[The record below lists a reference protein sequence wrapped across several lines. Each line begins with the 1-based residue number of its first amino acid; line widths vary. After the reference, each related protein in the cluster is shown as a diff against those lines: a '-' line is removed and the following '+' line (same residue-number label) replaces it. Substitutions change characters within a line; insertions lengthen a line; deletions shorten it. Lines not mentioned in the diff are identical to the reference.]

1 MSSEGQEAL
10 QEARIELQKLKL
22 RERKLAE
29 ENRVILSTISAISK
43 AGNISEIFSSLEYV
57 LKKYIKFDDFIVVSR
72 VGNDGAFKTLLT
84 NNKVFEQMNWN
95 DCGKLS
101 RVINGECAILFEPK
115 SLGEFNS
122 LHPIVLDQIN
132 SVLITGLDSGLT
144 QSVIIFIHSNTKHFS
159 IETKATLNRFRPLIE
174 RAVFDIENKEKLEAT
189 VRERTAELVNAR
201 KEAEEANKAKSEFLA
216 MMSHEL
222 RTPLNA
228 IIGLIDTLKSTELTE
243 EQQSILLNMSTS
255 SELLLA
261 IISDVL
267 DFSKIESGCF
277 SLAPQW
283 NNVRDT
289 VTFVLSEQ
297 RKAAD
302 SKGLALTVTTDIPE
316 DELHYIDQSRLAQIL
331 FNLIGNA
338 IKFTQRGHVHVSIK
352 YQQSSFYITVEDSG
366 IGISAQQLSS
376 LFSPFVQADSTITR
390 RFGGTGLG
398 LAITK
403 RLVEL
408 MRGRIFVNSELGQG
422 SKFEV
427 QLPVSTRVVCD
438 KTNRQNELQIQE
450 EPRSRYSVLVVEDN
464 PTNQMVIKLILT
476 RQGHEVFIASN
487 GAEAIGF
494 IEQGS
499 DAIDIILMDVSMPV
513 MDGLTTTKYMRDAN
527 IQTPIV
533 ALTAHTSVED
543 RFSCLDVG
551 MNDFVTKPVRTKE
564 ITEAIDRLMLEV

>member
-43 AGNISEIFSSLEYV
+43 AGNISEIFSSLEFV

-72 VGNDGAFKTLLT
+72 IGNNGAFKTLLT
-84 NNKVFEQMNWN
+84 NNKVFEQMKWN

-122 LHPIVLDQIN
+122 LHPIILDQIN
-132 SVLITGLDSGLT
+132 SVLITGIDSGLT

-228 IIGLIDTLKSTELTE
+228 IIGLIDTLKSTALTQD
-243 EQQSILLNMSTS
+243 QQSILLNMSTS

-338 IKFTQRGHVHVSIK
+338 IKFTERGQVHVSIK

-438 KTNRQNELQIQE
+438 KTNRQNDLQIQE
-450 EPRSRYSVLVVEDN
+450 QPRSRYSVLVVEDN

-487 GAEAIGF
+487 GEEAIGF
-494 IEQGS
+494 IEKDS
-499 DAIDIILMDVSMPV
+499 DSIDIILMDVSMPV
-513 MDGLTTTKYMRDAN
+513 MDGLTTTKYMREAN

>member
-1 MSSEGQEAL
+1 MGSEGQEAL
-10 QEARIELQKLKL
+10 QEARIELQKFKA

-43 AGNISEIFSSLEYV
+43 ANNISEIFSSLEFV

-72 VGNDGAFKTLLT
+72 VGNEGNFKTLLT
-84 NNKVFEQMNWN
+84 NNKVFEEMIWN
-95 DCGKLS
+95 DHGKLS

-115 SLGEFNS
+115 SLGEFNT

-132 SVLITGLDSGLT
+132 SVLITGIDSGLT

-189 VRERTAELVNAR
+189 VRERTAELVTAR
-201 KEAEEANKAKSEFLA
+201 KDAERANKAKSEFLA

-228 IIGLIDTLKSTELTE
+228 IIGLIDTLKSTQLTE

-283 NNVRDT
+283 SNVRDT

-297 RKAAD
+297 TKAAD
-302 SKGLALTVTTDIPE
+302 DKGLKLTVSSDIP
-316 DELHYIDQSRLAQIL
+316 DAELHYIDPSRLAQIL

-338 IKFTQRGHVHVSIK
+338 IKFTERGHVHISIK
-352 YQQSSFYITVEDSG
+352 YQQSSFYITVEDTG
-366 IGISAQQLSS
+366 IGISSQQLSS

-408 MRGRIFVNSELGQG
+408 MRGRISVESEPGKG

-427 QLPVSTRVVCD
+427 QLPVLTRV
-438 KTNRQNELQIQE
+438 TNSCNQLEDDECSRTL
-450 EPRSRYSVLVVEDN
+450 RSRYSVLVVEDN

-487 GAEAIGF
+487 GEEAIGF
-494 IEQGS
+494 IQDNKDS
-499 DAIDIILMDVSMPV
+499 IDIILMDVSMPV
-513 MDGLTTTKYMRDAN
+513 MDGLTTTKHMRKAN

-543 RFSCLDVG
+543 KCSCLDVG

-564 ITEAIDRLMLEV
+564 ITEAIDRLMLEI

>member
-338 IKFTQRGHVHVSIK
+338 IKFTERGHVHVSIK

-427 QLPVSTRVVCD
+427 QLPVSTRVVCN

-487 GAEAIGF
+487 GAEAISF

>member
-1 MSSEGQEAL
+1 MISEGQEAL

-43 AGNISEIFSSLEYV
+43 AGNISEIFSSLEFV

-72 VGNDGAFKTLLT
+72 IGDNGTFKTLLT
-84 NNKVFEQMNWN
+84 NNKVFEQIKWN

-132 SVLITGLDSGLT
+132 SVLITGIDSGLT

-189 VRERTAELVNAR
+189 VRERTIELVNAR

-228 IIGLIDTLKSTELTE
+228 IIGLIDTLKSTALTQD
-243 EQQSILLNMSTS
+243 QQSILLNMSTS

-338 IKFTQRGHVHVSIK
+338 IKFTERGHVHVSIK

-438 KTNRQNELQIQE
+438 KTSTQNALQVQE

-487 GAEAIGF
+487 GEEAIGF
-494 IEQGS
+494 IERDCNS
-499 DAIDIILMDVSMPV
+499 IDIILMDVSMPV
-513 MDGLTTTKYMRDAN
+513 MDGLTTTKYMREAN

>member
-338 IKFTQRGHVHVSIK
+338 IKFTERGHVHVSIK

-438 KTNRQNELQIQE
+438 KTNRKNELQIQE

-476 RQGHEVFIASN
+476 RQGHDVFIASN

>member
-1 MSSEGQEAL
+1 MGSQGQEAL
-10 QEARIELQKLKL
+10 QEARIELQKSKS

-43 AGNISEIFSSLEYV
+43 ASNISEIFSSLELV
-57 LKKYIKFDDFIVVSR
+57 LRKYIKFDDFIVVSR
-72 VGNDGAFKTLLT
+72 GGKEGKFKTLLT
-84 NNKVFEQMNWN
+84 NNKVFELVDWT

-101 RVINGECAILFEPK
+101 RVINGECAILFEPR

-122 LHPIVLDQIN
+122 LHPIILDQIN
-132 SVLITGLDSGLT
+132 SVLITGINSGLT
-144 QSVIIFIHSNTKHFS
+144 QSVIIFIHSNPKHFS

-174 RAVFDIENKEKLEAT
+174 RAIFDIENKEKLEAT
-189 VRERTAELVNAR
+189 VRERTAELVTAR
-201 KEAEEANKAKSEFLA
+201 KEAERANRAKSEFLA

-228 IIGLIDTLKSTELTE
+228 IIGLIETLNSTQLNQ
-243 EQQSILLNMSTS
+243 EQCSILFNMSTS

-277 SLAPQW
+277 SLTPQW
-283 NNVRDT
+283 SNVRDT
-289 VTFVLSEQ
+289 VTFVISEQ
-297 RKAAD
+297 KKAAD
-302 SKGLALTVTTDIPE
+302 NKGLALMVTSDISGS
-316 DELHYIDQSRLAQIL
+316 ELHYIDPSRLAQIL

-338 IKFTQRGHVHVSIK
+338 IKFTEHGHVHVSI
-352 YQQSSFYITVEDSG
+352 QSQASSFYISVEDTG
-366 IGISAQQLSS
+366 IGINSQQRSS

-408 MRGRIFVNSELGQG
+408 MNGRISVESEPGKG

-427 QLPVSTRVVCD
+427 QLPILTRV
-438 KTNRQNELQIQE
+438 TNNLAHDEEKSSSREL
-450 EPRSRYSVLVVEDN
+450 RNCYSVLIVEDN

-476 RQGHEVFIASN
+476 RQGHNVFIVSN
-487 GAEAIGF
+487 GEEAINF
-494 IEQGS
+494 IER
-499 DAIDIILMDVSMPV
+499 DKDPIDIILMDVSMPV
-513 MDGLTTTKYMRDAN
+513 MDGLTTTKYIRELN
-527 IQTPIV
+527 IKTPIV
-533 ALTAHTSVED
+533 ALTAHTSRED
-543 RFSCLDVG
+543 RLSCLAVG
-551 MNDFVTKPVRTKE
+551 MNDFVTKPVRTQE
-564 ITEAIDRLMLEV
+564 ITEAINRLMLKI

>member
-228 IIGLIDTLKSTELTE
+228 IIGLIDTLKSTELTQ

-302 SKGLALTVTTDIPE
+302 SKGLVLTVTTDIPE

-338 IKFTQRGHVHVSIK
+338 IKFTERGHVHVSIK

-438 KTNRQNELQIQE
+438 KTNRQNERQIQE

-476 RQGHEVFIASN
+476 RQGHDVFIASN

-499 DAIDIILMDVSMPV
+499 NAIDIILMDVSMPV

>member
-1 MSSEGQEAL
+1 
-10 QEARIELQKLKL
+10 
-22 RERKLAE
+22 
-29 ENRVILSTISAISK
+29 
-43 AGNISEIFSSLEYV
+43 
-57 LKKYIKFDDFIVVSR
+57 
-72 VGNDGAFKTLLT
+72 
-84 NNKVFEQMNWN
+84 
-95 DCGKLS
+95 
-101 RVINGECAILFEPK
+101 
-115 SLGEFNS
+115 
-122 LHPIVLDQIN
+122 
-132 SVLITGLDSGLT
+132 
-144 QSVIIFIHSNTKHFS
+144 
-159 IETKATLNRFRPLIE
+159 
-174 RAVFDIENKEKLEAT
+174 
-189 VRERTAELVNAR
+189 
-201 KEAEEANKAKSEFLA
+201 
-216 MMSHEL
+216 
-222 RTPLNA
+222 
-228 IIGLIDTLKSTELTE
+228 
-243 EQQSILLNMSTS
+243 
-255 SELLLA
+255 
-261 IISDVL
+261 
-267 DFSKIESGCF
+267 SKIESGCF

-338 IKFTQRGHVHVSIK
+338 IKFTECGHVHVSIK
-352 YQQSSFYITVEDSG
+352 YQQSSFNITVEDSG

-476 RQGHEVFIASN
+476 RQGHDVFIASN

>member
-43 AGNISEIFSSLEYV
+43 AGNISEIFSSLEFV

-72 VGNDGAFKTLLT
+72 VGNHGAFKTLLT
-84 NNKVFEQMNWN
+84 NNKVFEQMKWN

-132 SVLITGLDSGLT
+132 SVLITGIDSGLT

-228 IIGLIDTLKSTELTE
+228 IIGLIDTLKSTALTQD
-243 EQQSILLNMSTS
+243 QQSILLNMSTS

-338 IKFTQRGHVHVSIK
+338 IKFTERGQVHVSIK

-438 KTNRQNELQIQE
+438 KTNRQNDLQIQE
-450 EPRSRYSVLVVEDN
+450 QPRSRYSVLVVEDN

-487 GAEAIGF
+487 GEEAIGF
-494 IEQGS
+494 IERDS
-499 DAIDIILMDVSMPV
+499 DSIDIILMDVSMPV
-513 MDGLTTTKYMRDAN
+513 MDGLTTTKYMREAN

-543 RFSCLDVG
+543 RFSCLDIG

>member
-43 AGNISEIFSSLEYV
+43 AGNISEIFYSLEYV

-228 IIGLIDTLKSTELTE
+228 IIGLIDTLKSTELTQ

-338 IKFTQRGHVHVSIK
+338 IKFTECGHVHVSIK
-352 YQQSSFYITVEDSG
+352 YQQSSFNITVEDSG

-476 RQGHEVFIASN
+476 RQGHDVFIASN

>member
-228 IIGLIDTLKSTELTE
+228 IIGLIDTLKSTELTQD
-243 EQQSILLNMSTS
+243 QQSILLNMSTS

-302 SKGLALTVTTDIPE
+302 SKGLVLTVTTDIPE

-338 IKFTQRGHVHVSIK
+338 IKFTERGHVHVSIK

-438 KTNRQNELQIQE
+438 KTNRQNERQIQE

-476 RQGHEVFIASN
+476 RQGHDVFIASN

>member
-228 IIGLIDTLKSTELTE
+228 IIGLIDTLKSTELTQ

-338 IKFTQRGHVHVSIK
+338 IKFTECGHVHVSIK
-352 YQQSSFYITVEDSG
+352 YQQSSFNITVEDSG

-476 RQGHEVFIASN
+476 RQGHDVFIASN

>member
-43 AGNISEIFSSLEYV
+43 AGNISEIFSSLEFV

-84 NNKVFEQMNWN
+84 NNKVFEQMKWN

-132 SVLITGLDSGLT
+132 SVLITGIDSGLT

-228 IIGLIDTLKSTELTE
+228 IIGLIDTLKSTALTQD
-243 EQQSILLNMSTS
+243 QQSILLNMSTS

-338 IKFTQRGHVHVSIK
+338 IKFTERGHVHVSIK

-438 KTNRQNELQIQE
+438 KTNRQNDLQIQE

-487 GAEAIGF
+487 GEEAIGF
-494 IEQGS
+494 IERDS
-499 DAIDIILMDVSMPV
+499 DSIDIILMDVSMPV
-513 MDGLTTTKYMRDAN
+513 MDGLTTTKYMREAN

-543 RFSCLDVG
+543 KFSCLDVG

>member
-1 MSSEGQEAL
+1 MGSEGQEAL
-10 QEARIELQKLKL
+10 QEARIELQKLKA
-22 RERKLAE
+22 REKKLAE

-43 AGNISEIFSSLEYV
+43 ANSISEIFSSLEFV

-72 VGNDGAFKTLLT
+72 VGSEGNFKTLLT
-84 NNKVFEQMNWN
+84 NNKVFEDMIWN
-95 DCGKLS
+95 DHGKLS

-115 SLGEFNS
+115 SLGEFNT

-132 SVLITGLDSGLT
+132 SVLITGIDSGLT

-159 IETKATLNRFRPLIE
+159 IETKVTLNRFRPLIE

-189 VRERTAELVNAR
+189 VRERTAELVTSR
-201 KEAEEANKAKSEFLA
+201 KDAERANKAKSEFLA

-228 IIGLIDTLKSTELTE
+228 IIGLIDTLKSTQLTE

-277 SLAPQW
+277 SLAPKW
-283 NNVRDT
+283 SNVRDT

-297 RKAAD
+297 TKAAD
-302 SKGLALTVTTDIPE
+302 DKGLKLTVSSDFP
-316 DELHYIDQSRLAQIL
+316 DGELHYIDPSRLAQIL

-338 IKFTQRGHVHVSIK
+338 IKFTEHGHVHVSIK
-352 YQQSSFYITVEDSG
+352 YRQNSFFITVEDAG
-366 IGISAQQLSS
+366 IGISSQQLSS

-408 MRGRIFVNSELGQG
+408 MRGRISVESKPGKG

-427 QLPVSTRVVCD
+427 QLPVLTRV
-438 KTNRQNELQIQE
+438 TNSCNQQE
-450 EPRSRYSVLVVEDN
+450 DDDCSRKLRSRYSVLVVEDN

-487 GAEAIGF
+487 GEEAIGF
-494 IEQGS
+494 IQDNKDS
-499 DAIDIILMDVSMPV
+499 IDIILMDVSMPI
-513 MDGLTTTKYMRDAN
+513 MDGLTTTKHMRKAN

-543 RFSCLDVG
+543 KCSCLDVG

-564 ITEAIDRLMLEV
+564 ITEAIDRLMLEI

>member
-43 AGNISEIFSSLEYV
+43 AGNISEIFSSLEFV

-84 NNKVFEQMNWN
+84 NNKVFEQMKWN

-132 SVLITGLDSGLT
+132 SVLITGIDSGLT

-228 IIGLIDTLKSTELTE
+228 IIGLIDTLKSTALTQD
-243 EQQSILLNMSTS
+243 QQSILLNMSTS

-338 IKFTQRGHVHVSIK
+338 IKFTERGQVHVSIK

-438 KTNRQNELQIQE
+438 KTNRQNDLQIQE
-450 EPRSRYSVLVVEDN
+450 QPRSRYSVLVVEDN

-476 RQGHEVFIASN
+476 RQGHQVFIASN
-487 GAEAIGF
+487 GEEAIGF
-494 IEQGS
+494 IERDS
-499 DAIDIILMDVSMPV
+499 DSIDIILMDVSMPV
-513 MDGLTTTKYMRDAN
+513 MDGLTTTKYMREAN

>member
-338 IKFTQRGHVHVSIK
+338 IKFTERGHVHVSIK

-527 IQTPIV
+527 IKTPIV

>member
-228 IIGLIDTLKSTELTE
+228 IIGLIDTLKSTKLTE

-338 IKFTQRGHVHVSIK
+338 IKFTERGHVHVSIK

-438 KTNRQNELQIQE
+438 KTNRQNDLQIQE

-476 RQGHEVFIASN
+476 RQGHDVFIASN

-499 DAIDIILMDVSMPV
+499 DTIDIILMDVSMPV

>member
-1 MSSEGQEAL
+1 MGSEGQEAL
-10 QEARIELQKLKL
+10 QEARIELQKLKS

-43 AGNISEIFSSLEYV
+43 ASNISEIFSSLEYV

-72 VGNDGAFKTLLT
+72 VGKEGDFKTLLT
-84 NNKVFEQMNWN
+84 NNKVFEQMLWT

-132 SVLITGLDSGLT
+132 SVLITGIDSGLT
-144 QSVIIFIHSNTKHFS
+144 QSVIIFVHSNTKHFS

-189 VRERTAELVNAR
+189 VRERTAELVTAR
-201 KEAEEANKAKSEFLA
+201 KDAERANKAKSEFLA

-228 IIGLIDTLKSTELTE
+228 IIGLIDALKSTQLNE

-283 NNVRDT
+283 TNIRDT

-297 RKAAD
+297 IKAAD
-302 SKGLALTVTTDIPE
+302 EKGLQLTVTSDIPE
-316 DELHYIDQSRLAQIL
+316 GELHYIDPSRLAQIL

-338 IKFTQRGHVHVSIK
+338 IKFTNRGHVHVSIE
-352 YQQSSFYITVEDSG
+352 YRQSSFYITVEDTG
-366 IGISAQQLSS
+366 IGISSQKLSS
-376 LFSPFVQADSTITR
+376 LFSPFIQADSTITR

-408 MRGRIFVNSELGQG
+408 MRGRISVESEPDKG

-427 QLPVSTRVVCD
+427 QLPVLTRV
-438 KTNRQNELQIQE
+438 TNNLANKEDESSREL
-450 EPRSRYSVLVVEDN
+450 RSRYSVLVVEDN

-487 GAEAIGF
+487 GEEAIGF
-494 IEQGS
+494 IERGNES
-499 DAIDIILMDVSMPV
+499 IDIILMDVSMPV

-527 IQTPIV
+527 IKTPIV

-543 RFSCLDVG
+543 KCSCLDVG

>member
-1 MSSEGQEAL
+1 MISEGQEAL

-43 AGNISEIFSSLEYV
+43 AGNISEIFSSLEFV

-72 VGNDGAFKTLLT
+72 IGDNGAFKTLLT
-84 NNKVFEQMNWN
+84 NNKVFEQIKWN

-132 SVLITGLDSGLT
+132 SVLITGIDSGLT

-189 VRERTAELVNAR
+189 VRERTIELVNAR

-228 IIGLIDTLKSTELTE
+228 IIGLIDTLKSTALTQD
-243 EQQSILLNMSTS
+243 QQSILLNMSTS

-338 IKFTQRGHVHVSIK
+338 IKFTERGHVHVSIK

-438 KTNRQNELQIQE
+438 KTSTQNDLQVQE

-487 GAEAIGF
+487 GEEAIGF
-494 IEQGS
+494 IERDCNS
-499 DAIDIILMDVSMPV
+499 IDIILMDVSMPV
-513 MDGLTTTKYMRDAN
+513 MDGLTTTKYMREAN

>member
-1 MSSEGQEAL
+1 MGSEGQEAL
-10 QEARIELQKLKL
+10 QEARIELQKLKA

-43 AGNISEIFSSLEYV
+43 ASNISEIFYSLEFV
-57 LKKYIKFDDFIVVSR
+57 LKKYIKFDDFIVISR
-72 VGNDGAFKTLLT
+72 VGNEGNFKTLLT
-84 NNKVFEQMNWN
+84 NNKVFEQMNWS

-122 LHPIVLDQIN
+122 LHPIILDQIN
-132 SVLITGLDSGLT
+132 SVLITGIDSGLT

-159 IETKATLNRFRPLIE
+159 VETKATLNRFRPLIE

-189 VRERTAELVNAR
+189 VRERTAELVTAR
-201 KEAEEANKAKSEFLA
+201 KDAERANKAKSEFLA

-228 IIGLIDTLKSTELTE
+228 IIGLIDTLKSTPLND

-283 NNVRDT
+283 SNVRDT

-297 RKAAD
+297 KKTAD
-302 SKGLALTVTTDIPE
+302 DKGLALTVTSDIPE
-316 DELHYIDQSRLAQIL
+316 GELHYIDPSRLAQIL

-338 IKFTQRGHVHVSIK
+338 IKFTERGHVHVSIK
-352 YQQSSFYITVEDSG
+352 YLQSSFYITVEDTG
-366 IGISAQQLSS
+366 IGISPQQLSS

-408 MRGRIFVNSELGQG
+408 MRGRISVESEPGKG

-427 QLPVSTRVVCD
+427 QLPVLTRVTNNLAHCEED
-438 KTNRQNELQIQE
+438 KSSREL
-450 EPRSRYSVLVVEDN
+450 RSRYSVLVVEDN

-487 GAEAIGF
+487 GEEAIGF
-494 IEQGS
+494 VERGNDS
-499 DAIDIILMDVSMPV
+499 IDIILMDVSMPV

-527 IQTPIV
+527 IKTPIV
-533 ALTAHTSVED
+533 ALTAHTSLED
-543 RFSCLDVG
+543 KYSCLDVG

-564 ITEAIDRLMLEV
+564 ITEAIDRLMLEI

>member
-338 IKFTQRGHVHVSIK
+338 IKFTERGHVHVSIK

-438 KTNRQNELQIQE
+438 KTNKQNERQIQE

-476 RQGHEVFIASN
+476 RQGHDVFITSN

>member
-228 IIGLIDTLKSTELTE
+228 IIGLIDTLKSTELTQD
-243 EQQSILLNMSTS
+243 QQSILLNMSTS

-338 IKFTQRGHVHVSIK
+338 IKFTERGQVHVSIK

-438 KTNRQNELQIQE
+438 KTNRQNDLQIQE

-476 RQGHEVFIASN
+476 RQGHDVFIASN

-499 DAIDIILMDVSMPV
+499 DTIDIILMDVSMPV

>member
-1 MSSEGQEAL
+1 MSSEGREAL
-10 QEARIELQKLKL
+10 QEARIELQKLKA
-22 RERKLAE
+22 RERKLAD

-43 AGNISEIFSSLEYV
+43 ASNISEIFSSLEFV
-57 LKKYIKFDDFIVVSR
+57 LKKYIKFDDFVVVSR
-72 VGNDGAFKTLLT
+72 VGNKGSFKTLLT
-84 NNKVFEQMNWN
+84 NNKVFEQMTWT

-132 SVLITGLDSGLT
+132 SVLITGIDSGLT

-174 RAVFDIENKEKLEAT
+174 RAVFDIESKEKLEAT
-189 VRERTAELVNAR
+189 VRERTAELVTAR
-201 KEAEEANKAKSEFLA
+201 KDAERANKAKSEFLA

-228 IIGLIDTLKSTELTE
+228 IIGLIDTLKSTSLNE
-243 EQQSILLNMSTS
+243 EQQSILLNMSAS

-283 NNVRDT
+283 SNVRDT

-297 RKAAD
+297 KKTAD
-302 SKGLALTVTTDIPE
+302 DKGLALTITSNIPE
-316 DELHYIDQSRLAQIL
+316 GELHYIDPSRLAQIL

-338 IKFTQRGHVHVSIK
+338 IKFTERGHVHVSIK
-352 YQQSSFYITVEDSG
+352 YQQSSFYITVEDTG
-366 IGISAQQLSS
+366 IGISSQQISS

-408 MRGRIFVNSELGQG
+408 MRGRISVESELGKG

-427 QLPVSTRVVCD
+427 QLPVLTRV
-438 KTNRQNELQIQE
+438 TNNIHNEE
-450 EPRSRYSVLVVEDN
+450 NERSRELRTRYSVLVVEDN

-487 GAEAIGF
+487 GEEAIGF
-494 IEQGS
+494 VERANDS
-499 DAIDIILMDVSMPV
+499 IDIILMDVSMPV

-527 IQTPIV
+527 INTPIV
-533 ALTAHTSVED
+533 ALTAHTSIED
-543 RFSCLDVG
+543 KCSCLDVG

>member
-1 MSSEGQEAL
+1 MSSEGREAL
-10 QEARIELQKLKL
+10 QEARIELQKLKA
-22 RERKLAE
+22 RERKLAD

-43 AGNISEIFSSLEYV
+43 ASNISEIFSSLEFV
-57 LKKYIKFDDFIVVSR
+57 LKKYIKFDDFVVVSR
-72 VGNDGAFKTLLT
+72 VGNKGSFKTLLT
-84 NNKVFEQMNWN
+84 NNKVFEQMTWT

-132 SVLITGLDSGLT
+132 SVLITGIDSGLT
-144 QSVIIFIHSNTKHFS
+144 QSVILFIHSNTKHFS

-174 RAVFDIENKEKLEAT
+174 RAVFDIESKEKLEAT
-189 VRERTAELVNAR
+189 VRERTAELVTAR
-201 KEAEEANKAKSEFLA
+201 KDAERANKAKSEFLA

-228 IIGLIDTLKSTELTE
+228 IIGLIDTLKSTSLNE
-243 EQQSILLNMSTS
+243 EQQSILLNMSAS

-283 NNVRDT
+283 SNVRDT

-297 RKAAD
+297 KKTAD
-302 SKGLALTVTTDIPE
+302 DKGLALTITSNIPE
-316 DELHYIDQSRLAQIL
+316 GELHYIDPSRLAQIL

-338 IKFTQRGHVHVSIK
+338 IKFTERGHVHVSIK
-352 YQQSSFYITVEDSG
+352 YQQSSFYITVEDTG
-366 IGISAQQLSS
+366 IGISSQQISS

-408 MRGRIFVNSELGQG
+408 MRGRISVESELGKG

-427 QLPVSTRVVCD
+427 QLPVLTRV
-438 KTNRQNELQIQE
+438 TNNIHNEE
-450 EPRSRYSVLVVEDN
+450 NERSRELRTRYSVLVVEDN

-487 GAEAIGF
+487 GEEAIGF
-494 IEQGS
+494 VERANDS
-499 DAIDIILMDVSMPV
+499 IDIILMDVSMPV

-527 IQTPIV
+527 INTPIV
-533 ALTAHTSVED
+533 ALTAHTSIED
-543 RFSCLDVG
+543 KCSCLDVG

>member
-1 MSSEGQEAL
+1 MSSEGQEEL
-10 QEARIELQKLKL
+10 QEARIELQKLKS

-43 AGNISEIFSSLEYV
+43 ARNIAEIFSSIEFV
-57 LKKYIKFDDFIVVSR
+57 LKKYIKFDDFIVISR
-72 VGNDGAFKTLLT
+72 VGNEGKFKTLLT
-84 NNKVFEQMNWN
+84 NNRVFGKIKWS
-95 DCGKLS
+95 DSGKLS
-101 RVINGECAILFEPK
+101 RVINGECVILFEPK

-122 LHPIVLDQIN
+122 LHPIILDQIN
-132 SVLITGLDSGLT
+132 SVLITGIDSGLT
-144 QSVIIFIHSNTKHFS
+144 QSVIIFVHSNTKHFD
-159 IETKATLNRFRPLIE
+159 IETKATLSRFRPLIE

-189 VRERTAELVNAR
+189 VRKRTAELVTAR
-201 KEAEEANKAKSEFLA
+201 KEAERANKAKSEFLA

-228 IIGLIDTLKSTELTE
+228 VIGLIDTLKSTQLDE

-267 DFSKIESGCF
+267 DFSKIESGSF

-283 NNVRDT
+283 SDIRDA

-297 RKAAD
+297 KKTAD
-302 SKGLALTVTTDIPE
+302 NKGLELTSTSYIPE
-316 DELHYIDQSRLAQIL
+316 GELHYTDPTRLIQIL

-338 IKFTQRGHVHVSIK
+338 IKFTEYGHVHVSID
-352 YQQSSFYITVEDSG
+352 YQQSSFDITVEDTG
-366 IGISAQQLSS
+366 IGISSQQISS

-408 MRGRIFVNSELGQG
+408 MGGRISVESKLGKG
-422 SKFEV
+422 SKFKV
-427 QLPVSTRVVCD
+427 HLPVLTRAMNKQDCT
-438 KTNRQNELQIQE
+438 KANKRSRKL
-450 EPRSRYSVLVVEDN
+450 RSRYAVLVVEDN

-487 GAEAIGF
+487 GEEALNF
-494 IEQGS
+494 IEK
-499 DAIDIILMDVSMPV
+499 DNDRIDIILMDVSMPV
-513 MDGLTTTKYMRDAN
+513 MDGLTTTKYIRDAN
-527 IQTPIV
+527 IETPIV
-533 ALTAHTSVED
+533 ALTAHTSIED
-543 RFSCLDVG
+543 RYSCLNVG

-564 ITEAIDRLMLEV
+564 ITEAINRLMLNA

>member
-1 MSSEGQEAL
+1 MISEGQEAL

-43 AGNISEIFSSLEYV
+43 AGNISEIFSSLEFV

-72 VGNDGAFKTLLT
+72 IGDNGAFKTLLT
-84 NNKVFEQMNWN
+84 NNKVFEQIKWN

-132 SVLITGLDSGLT
+132 SVLITGIDSGLT

-228 IIGLIDTLKSTELTE
+228 IIGLIDTLKSTALTQD
-243 EQQSILLNMSTS
+243 QQSILLNMSTS

-338 IKFTQRGHVHVSIK
+338 IKFTERGHVHVSIK

-438 KTNRQNELQIQE
+438 KTSTQNALQVQE

-487 GAEAIGF
+487 GEEAIGF
-494 IEQGS
+494 IERDCNS
-499 DAIDIILMDVSMPV
+499 IDIILMDVSMPV
-513 MDGLTTTKYMRDAN
+513 MDGLTTTKYMREAN

>member
-228 IIGLIDTLKSTELTE
+228 IIGLIDTLKSTELTQD
-243 EQQSILLNMSTS
+243 QQSILLNMSTS

-302 SKGLALTVTTDIPE
+302 SKRLALTVTTDIPE

-338 IKFTQRGHVHVSIK
+338 IKFTERGHVHVSIK
-352 YQQSSFYITVEDSG
+352 YQQSSFNITVEDSG

-427 QLPVSTRVVCD
+427 QLPVSTRVVCN
-438 KTNRQNELQIQE
+438 KTSRQNELQIQE

-476 RQGHEVFIASN
+476 RQGHDVFIASN

-499 DAIDIILMDVSMPV
+499 DVIDIILMDVSMPV

>member
-228 IIGLIDTLKSTELTE
+228 IIGLIDTLKSTELTQ

-302 SKGLALTVTTDIPE
+302 SKGLVLTVTTDIPE

-338 IKFTQRGHVHVSIK
+338 IKFTERGHVHVSIK

-438 KTNRQNELQIQE
+438 KTNRQNKLQIQE

-476 RQGHEVFIASN
+476 RQGHDVFIASN

-494 IEQGS
+494 IEQGN

>member
-228 IIGLIDTLKSTELTE
+228 IIGLIDTLKSTELTQ

-302 SKGLALTVTTDIPE
+302 SKGLVLTVTTDIPE

-338 IKFTQRGHVHVSIK
+338 IKFTERGHVHVSIK

-427 QLPVSTRVVCD
+427 QLPVSTRVVCN

-476 RQGHEVFIASN
+476 RQGHDVFIASN

>member
-84 NNKVFEQMNWN
+84 NNKVFEQMNWD

-228 IIGLIDTLKSTELTE
+228 IIGLIDTLKSTKLTE

-338 IKFTQRGHVHVSIK
+338 IKFTERGHVHVSIK

-438 KTNRQNELQIQE
+438 KTNRQNDLQIQE

-476 RQGHEVFIASN
+476 RQGHDVFIASN

-499 DAIDIILMDVSMPV
+499 DTIDIILMDVSMPV

>member
-1 MSSEGQEAL
+1 MSTEGQEAL

-43 AGNISEIFSSLEYV
+43 AGNISEIFSSLEFV

-84 NNKVFEQMNWN
+84 NNKVFEQMKWN

-132 SVLITGLDSGLT
+132 SVLITGIDSGLT

-228 IIGLIDTLKSTELTE
+228 IIGLIDTLKSTALTQD
-243 EQQSILLNMSTS
+243 QQSILLNMSTS

-338 IKFTQRGHVHVSIK
+338 IKFTERGQVHVSIK

-438 KTNRQNELQIQE
+438 KTSRQNDLQIQE
-450 EPRSRYSVLVVEDN
+450 QPRSRYSVLVVEDN

-487 GAEAIGF
+487 GEEAIGF
-494 IEQGS
+494 IERDS
-499 DAIDIILMDVSMPV
+499 DSIDIILMDVSMPV
-513 MDGLTTTKYMRDAN
+513 MDGLTTTKYMREAN